1 MSRSLGIALF
11 LLCSVKGVSAP
22 ELLNGVAAS
31 VGQTLVTIQ
40 DAYIYRALQRF
51 RIGQKPALLLD
62 KGQALKST
70 VQKLVFEE
78 MVISEA
84 KALEFKD
91 PDPQEAEKV
100 LRLQTSK
107 GNLSEWKAVL
117 NRFSLKESE
126 ALKRLQRTLV
136 AEKFFKKKIDSLTPL
151 VTDGEIAQYIA
162 NNSDR
167 IKSLGAD
174 SKATVTAILKKE
186 RTDKGLQGWIQFLTE
201 KYSASVLLP

>member
-1 MSRSLGIALF
+1 MPRSLGAALLF
-11 LLCSVKGVSAP
+11 FYSIVSFSAP

-40 DAYIYRALQRF
+40 DAYVYRSLQRF
-51 RIGQKPALLLD
+51 RIGQKPALLME
-62 KGQALKST
+62 KGQALRST
-70 VQKLVFEE
+70 VQKIVFEE
-78 MVISEA
+78 MVVAEA

-91 PDPQEAEKV
+91 PDPQEAQKV

-107 GNLSEWKAVL
+107 GNLAEWKSIL
-117 NRFSLKESE
+117 NQFTLKESD
-126 ALKRLQRTLV
+126 ALKRLQRSLL

-162 NNSDR
+162 NNSDK
-167 IKSLGAD
+167 IKSLGSD
-174 SKATVTAILKKE
+174 PKSTVAAILKKE
-186 RTDKGLQGWIQFLTE
+186 RTEKGLQGWIQFLTE